1 MKKIV
6 LLAGAFTMLVFSSCK
21 KDKDSNDGNNNGS
34 KTKLLKKVTKSEN
47 GNTSVYNLTYDGSQ
61 FKSFTTA
68 DGLEYTSLTVDGSG
82 NITKMETRDHN
93 YYTTYTY
100 AYSNGVPVTGTVKTM
115 HKVAGEPDDVI
126 QDDVLAYTV
135 VNNQVTKIKKQM
147 KVADMEETVNLAY
160 NSTGNLEKA
169 TLEGEESFSVLFT
182 WGTKKPGF
190 PTISKWVLD
199 IGYTL
204 QFFAKNEMLTA
215 YYDFPGGTQF
225 DYELKTTYTY
235 DSDGYPLTSDDGET
249 KLKFEY

>member
-6 LLAGAFTMLVFSSCK
+6 LLAGAFTMLVFISCK
-21 KDKDSNDGNNNGS
+21 KDKDSNDGSNNGG
-34 KTKLLKKVTKSEN
+34 KTKLLKKVTKTEN
-47 GNTSVYNLTYDGSQ
+47 GNTSVYNLTYDGNQ

-68 DGLEYTSLTVDGSG
+68 DGLEYTSLTIDGSG
-82 NITKMETRDHN
+82 NVTKMEIRDHN

-100 AYSNGVPVTGTVKTM
+100 AYSNGVPVTGTVKTE
-115 HKVAGEPDDVI
+115 HKVAGEPDDVT
-126 QDDVLAYTV
+126 QDDVLTYTV

-147 KVADMEETVNLAY
+147 KVADMEETVNLVY

-204 QFFAKNEMLTA
+204 QFFARNEMLTA
-215 YYDFPGGTQF
+215 YYDFPGGTLF
-225 DYELKTTYTY
+225 DYELKNTYTY